1 MYLYVFYMDMNW
13 HQIVHI
19 TRSICYLIITRSIII
34 IVTIIIDIIITMNQI
49 NYIT

>member
-1 MYLYVFYMDMNW
+1 MNW